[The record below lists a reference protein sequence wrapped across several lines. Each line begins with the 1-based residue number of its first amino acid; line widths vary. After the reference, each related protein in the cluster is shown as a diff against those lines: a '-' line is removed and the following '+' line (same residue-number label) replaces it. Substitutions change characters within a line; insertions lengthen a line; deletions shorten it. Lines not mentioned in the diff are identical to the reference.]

1 MSGRAAGGLVLAGLA
16 LLGAGCRNTADGARE
31 DARRAAREAQKAA
44 DEARRDLDRAARD
57 AQRAADEA
65 RRDVQK
71 AAADARDAMREAG
84 AEARKAGDAA
94 RRDARESAAELSA
107 AKQLL
112 DVRAALAVSKEI
124 SSASDITVR
133 SDEAGRTVIL
143 TGSVPTTAEKDAAG
157 RIARGSADG
166 LRVDNRLRVASG
178 R

>member
-1 MSGRAAGGLVLAGLA
+1 MSGRATGGLVLAGLA

-44 DEARRDLDRAARD
+44 DEARKDLDRAARD

-71 AAADARDAMREAG
+71 AAAD
-84 AEARKAGDAA
+84 A

-133 SDEAGRTVIL
+133 SDEAGRTVVL
-143 TGSVPTTAEKDAAG
+143 TGSVPTAAEKDAAG